1 LLETQTKS
9 TWQSLARSPAGTIA
23 LLTLVAI
30 VFFAGVTRL
39 MNRFHEQE
47 KALARHMYAQGLS
60 DQQSGS
66 LDRAVEDFRAALS
79 YDHNNF
85 DYQLSLAR
93 ALRDSGRVDEAEAYL
108 ITLWEQQPQDGFVN
122 LALARLEVRKDSVQD
137 ALRYYHS
144 AIYGVWPS
152 DSDMHRS
159 QAQLELINFLL
170 DHKALAQAQ
179 AELISLSSSL
189 TTDAAAHVRAADL
202 FLRAHDPAHALAE
215 YQAALRHDPNLV
227 AAAAGAGE
235 AAFALGRYRTAETYL
250 ERAARKNPD
259 DAHVAELLQTA
270 TLIRDSDPYEQGIT
284 QRERRS
290 RLQSAWTH
298 AGERLQ
304 TCAQSQPLTN
314 PSNADF
320 AALHARWLELKPQID
335 HLPPMSEEDVS
346 DQAMDVIASIEQE
359 TAKTCGSASG
369 SDQALLIISQ
379 NRMAQNTSGADQ

>member
-1 LLETQTKS
+1 
-9 TWQSLARSPAGTIA
+9 
-23 LLTLVAI
+23 
-30 VFFAGVTRL
+30 

-60 DQQSGS
+60 DQQSGR

-79 YDHNNF
+79 YDRNNF

-152 DSDMHRS
+152 DSDAHRS

-170 DHKALAQAQ
+170 DHNALPQAQ
-179 AELISLSSSL
+179 AELISLSASL
-189 TTDAAAHVRAADL
+189 TTDAPAHVRAADL
-202 FLRAHDPAHALAE
+202 FIRAQDPVHALTE
-215 YQAALRHDPNLV
+215 YQAALRHDPSLV
-227 AAAAGAGE
+227 AALGGAGE
-235 AAFALGRYRTAETYL
+235 SAFALGRYRTAETYL

-259 DAHVAELLQTA
+259 DAHVAQLLQTT
-270 TLIRDSDPYEQGIT
+270 TLIRQSDPYAQGIT
-284 QRERRS
+284 ESERRS

-304 TCAQSQPLTN
+304 TCAQSQPPTS
-314 PSNADF
+314 PANADF
-320 AALHARWLELKPQID
+320 ASLHARWLELGPQIN
-335 HLPPMSEEDVS
+335 HLLPMSDEDIS
-346 DQAMDVIASIEQE
+346 DQVMDLIATIEQQ
-359 TAKTCGSASG
+359 TAKACGPAAG

-379 NRMAQNTSGADQ
+379 NRLAQNHGGADQ